1 MFSMFTKNLN
11 FSKCKK
17 SLNVNIKDGQ
27 IIQRPGKRAKVRFE
41 TMLKD
46 GEGEGWPT
54 EKLG

>member
-17 SLNVNIKDGQ
+17 SLNVNIKDGR
-27 IIQRPGKRAKVRFE
+27 IIQRPGKQAKVRFE

-46 GEGEGWPT
+46 EGEGWPT
-54 EKLG
+54 EQLG